1 MAITVLQK
9 HGSFNIIMLDVNVNI
24 CGNVISQQLF
34 FMIII
39 TISSKNVTFLH
50 VCWQRKMENHQFIQ
64 GSFLTIINQ
73 FPYIVYVM
81 CILPFLIKV
90 PE

>member
-50 VCWQRKMENHQFIQ
+50 V
-64 GSFLTIINQ
+64 
-73 FPYIVYVM
+73 
-81 CILPFLIKV
+81 
-90 PE
+90 